1 MYYFGVNTPFFY
13 YINRVSTPGRTY
25 HTHPIRHHPY
35 SVTPPLPFSD
45 YSLRHQAGPRNESE
59 EFMRSI
65 IQGQNELKEMVKSL
79 SDRVGRLE
87 DKCEESSLTSP
98 PQKLPP
104 ELSVCML

>member
-1 MYYFGVNTPFFY
+1 
-13 YINRVSTPGRTY
+13 
-25 HTHPIRHHPY
+25 
-35 SVTPPLPFSD
+35 
-45 YSLRHQAGPRNESE
+45 
-59 EFMRSI
+59 MRSI